1 MRVATMVRLT
11 VLTKVVCFVTGI
23 AGCAQQIG
31 GPGPMVLSQP
41 WMLGIERMRDD
52 PAPQLP
58 FTNRLIDDL
67 SAMPKT
73 QVVFLDKGRNSTLFN
88 EWSGGKVLVSPW
100 LHGQGS
106 CMSVTY
112 TIFRSGQQQAVFGL
126 VVAPIP
132 AGVEPNSACVD
143 RAAGQFYQALVIQ
156 GL

>member
-1 MRVATMVRLT
+1 MRAATMVRLT

-67 SAMPKT
+67 SAMPRPAPPRPSAYGLRSC
-73 QVVFLDKGRNSTLFN
+73 QSRPRHRSVSGRTL
-88 EWSGGKVLVSPW
+88 
-100 LHGQGS
+100 
-106 CMSVTY
+106 T
-112 TIFRSGQQQAVFGL
+112 
-126 VVAPIP
+126 VACSKW
-132 AGVEPNSACVD
+132 G
-143 RAAGQFYQALVIQ
+143 
-156 GL
+156 